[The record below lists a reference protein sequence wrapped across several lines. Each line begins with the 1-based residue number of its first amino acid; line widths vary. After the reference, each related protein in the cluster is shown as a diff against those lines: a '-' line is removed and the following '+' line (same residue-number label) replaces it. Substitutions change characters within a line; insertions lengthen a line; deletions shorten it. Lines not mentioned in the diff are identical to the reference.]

1 MKWRLVDRVVAFAPW
16 ERISAAKALSFEET
30 TLLERWGREGD
41 VPPALLLESC
51 VEAARWLVAAS
62 SGFTRTAALSQCDRF
77 EFGRVGPT
85 VPLTV
90 SVFVTSRSAER
101 LEVRAECRAG
111 KVGTD
116 TILEGQNGICP
127 HFPLVAQGQL
137 ALELLP
143 LAGSFDREWVMALWG
158 DLRRNVP
165 PA

>member
-16 ERISAAKALSFEET
+16 EQISAAKALSFEET

-51 VEAARWLVAAS
+51 VEAARWLVAVS

-77 EFGRVGPT
+77 EFGPVGPAVT
-85 VPLTV
+85 LTV
-90 SVFVTSRSAER
+90 SVSVTSRSAER
-101 LEVRAECRAG
+101 LEVRAECRAPG
-111 KVGTD
+111 RR
-116 TILEGQNGICP
+116 EP
-127 HFPLVAQGQL
+127 VAQGQL

-158 DLRRNVP
+158 DLRRNAP